1 MSQDDIDLS
10 TQRKRPRLTIDVPKA
25 CASSNNDTDSGA
37 TIEISLTSRIPKFST
52 IRRGEKSYEESF
64 LRKKADIPSE
74 IIPGLYL
81 GNAKTAAAYLRG
93 ELDDDHQYP
102 VISRIVTILSDRP
115 YPLPLPSPK
124 GSGTKIERLR
134 LNKLDTVDE
143 ELLSDLDRTGQFI
156 HEGVQKYMLAT
167 KPLHKNIHVQAMSS
181 IITQMQC
188 MNIHDDIPRLQSH
201 KSIPTLQAR
210 PSLRET
216 ILQRPHRRAFSSPT
230 NGYMNENSVVTS
242 PIPRPGA
249 VLVHCHK
256 GVSRSA
262 TIVAAYL
269 LKYHLDLVRTVDVTS
284 PEVSGW
290 DQDPTAQAI
299 KFIRAKRAIVN
310 PNIGFRAQLL
320 QYFQLDCSLK
330 DEDGQYKDEYLTYQE
345 DYADIARTA
354 KLFVRR
360 RKEAARNARAE
371 KLEAEPIE
379 SD

>member
-1 MSQDDIDLS
+1 MSQGDIDLS

-37 TIEISLTSRIPKFST
+37 TIEIPLTSRIPKFST

-64 LRKKADIPSE
+64 LRRKADIPSE

-81 GNAKTAAAYLRG
+81 GNAKTAAAYLR
-93 ELDDDHQYP
+93 
-102 VISRIVTILSDRP
+102 
-115 YPLPLPSPK
+115 

-156 HEGVQKYMLAT
+156 HGGVQKYMLAT
-167 KPLHKNIHVQAMSS
+167 KSLHKNIHVQAMSS
-181 IITQMQC
+181 IITQMQS

-201 KSIPTLQAR
+201 KSIPTLQAQ

-230 NGYMNENSVVTS
+230 NGYMNENSA
-242 PIPRPGA
+242 IPRPGA

-269 LKYHLDLVRTVDVTS
+269 LKYHLDLVRTVDITS
-284 PEVSGW
+284 PEVPIW

-299 KFIRAKRAIVN
+299 KFIRSKRAIVN

-330 DEDGQYKDEYLTYQE
+330 DEDGQYKDEYLSYQE

-354 KLFVRR
+354 KLFVSR